1 MRGEA
6 TTMTSWSSSVFS
18 SGGSWT
24 MGRPSRRS
32 TSAAVA
38 WIHFSLAL
46 HRAAA
51 RLILVLQA
59 AQCSLNSHM
68 HVLGRFT
75 INRTYAALKEM
86 LAGRKESD

>member
-18 SGGSWT
+18 SGASWT
-24 MGRPSRRS
+24 IGRPSRRS

-46 HRAAA
+46 HRTAA

-59 AQCSLNSHM
+59 AQGSPNSQM
-68 HVLGRFT
+68 RAPDT
-75 INRTYAALKEM
+75 
-86 LAGRKESD
+86 